1 MQTDIVLNPIDVS
14 APTFLEAAR
23 RAEAAGFGA
32 IWTYDH
38 ISAVAF
44 RGRAT
49 LDVWSMLG
57 AVATATHRV
66 HLGPLVVNTPARH
79 PAHIAVACASLQDLT
94 GGRFRLGL
102 GAGAGPESK
111 YSEELAMVGL
121 PVLDAASRRRRV
133 VEAIELMR
141 AVWAHDPPYVGIA
154 VPDPPPPIYVAANG
168 PKMAAI
174 AGAHADAVNF
184 HDWQTDLPGAVAAA
198 VAAARD
204 AGNEGFRVTLEVP
217 FEEKWL
223 RSDSAEREE
232 IAALGVSQ
240 VMVRWS
246 AELGLDPIDAAA
258 RWTETA

>member
-14 APTFLEAAR
+14 APMFLEAAR

-32 IWTYDH
+32 VWTYDH

-44 RGRAT
+44 RGHAT

-57 AVATATHRV
+57 AVAAVTERV

-79 PAHIAVACASLQDLT
+79 PAHIAVASASLQALS
-94 GGRFRLGL
+94 GGRFGLGL
-102 GAGAGPESK
+102 GAGAGTESK

-121 PVLDAASRRRRV
+121 PVLDAASRRQRV
-133 VEAIELMR
+133 VEAIEVLR
-141 AVWAHDPPYVGIA
+141 AVWARDPRYVGIA
-154 VPDPPPPIYVAANG
+154 LPEPPPPIYVAANG
-168 PKMAAI
+168 PRLAAV

-184 HDWQTDLPGAVAAA
+184 HDWQADLPGAVAAA
-198 VAAARD
+198 VAAARE

-223 RSDSAEREE
+223 RADSAEREGVAE
-232 IAALGVSQ
+232 LGVSQ
-240 VMVRWS
+240 VMARWS
-246 AELGLDPIDAAA
+246 ADLGLDAIEAAA